1 MSWPLRIMRAFLG
14 GTFVFAGAQ
23 KLLDRNFLR
32 AGSPDF
38 VGTQLRGF
46 SAGTPAGPLL
56 HVLARFPVAA
66 GVGIALVEIAVG
78 LGVLFG
84 VALLLA
90 TAVGFAVNLTLFLS
104 ATWHVHP
111 FFLGSD
117 SAYAVLWLAFG
128 VGVWEI
134 AARRSA
140 GALPSLASLADGMDR
155 RAFVRAGAIGAGALA
170 VAWAARTLSGT
181 ATTDGIGVTA
191 AGGAPAP
198 PGTDPTLPFSPPSQ
212 SPAPTAAPA
221 PAGRRLTSLQ
231 QLPVGKAVGFEDP
244 VVGPAVLVRLA
255 DDRVVAYS
263 RVCTHAGCLVGYD
276 QSSQVLVCPCHG
288 AQFDAAGDA
297 QPIAGPTSTPLQA
310 IAVEVDQQTG
320 DVILPS

>member
-38 VGTQLRGF
+38 VGAQLRGF

-66 GVGIALVEIAVG
+66 GLGVALVEIAVG

-90 TAVGFAVNLTLFLS
+90 TAVGFAINLTLFLS

-128 VGVWEI
+128 VGLWEI

-181 ATTDGIGVTA
+181 ATTDDGIGVAA
-191 AGGAPAP
+191 AGAAP
-198 PGTDPTLPFSPPSQ
+198 PRTDPTLPFSPPS
-212 SPAPTAAPA
+212 PTAAPA
-221 PAGRRLTSLQ
+221 PSGRRLTSLQ

-244 VVGPAVLVRLA
+244 TVGPAVLVRLA

-276 QSSQVLVCPCHG
+276 QASQVLVCPCHG

-297 QPIAGPTSTPLQA
+297 QPIAGPTSTPLRA
-310 IAVEVDQQTG
+310 IAVEVDAQTG